1 MTGGLRFMADKCTL
15 FIECKDIIL
24 EVSKTIDELQDYFI
38 KEDSS
43 LTAQQIN
50 EKVADYLAEYPH
62 KIKKSTNFEALLD
75 VLKGKFNI
83 VLLDVVTS
91 EAQYSFLEDLSKRY
105 GVTFRAICVGAYESG
120 CTLTVGD
127 EYLLCSSL
135 SLAYRTNARKIF
147 YMPTRFYSR
156 LNGYLFKYVIPVR
169 SWNSFLKKVG
179 YSHV

>member
-1 MTGGLRFMADKCTL
+1 MADKRTL
-15 FIECKDIIL
+15 FIECKDIVL

-43 LTAQQIN
+43 LTAEQIN
-50 EKVADYLAEYPH
+50 EKVKDYLAEYPH
-62 KIKKSTNFEALLD
+62 KIKRSPNFEALLE
-75 VLKGKFNI
+75 VLKERFDI
-83 VLLDVVTS
+83 VLLDVVS
-91 EAQYSFLEDLSKRY
+91 SMAQYSFLKDIAKKYE
-105 GVTFRAICVGAYESG
+105 VTFRVINEGVYESG
-120 CTLTVGD
+120 CTITVGD

-147 YMPTRFYSR
+147 YMPTKFYSR

-169 SWNSFLKKVG
+169 SWNAFLKKVG

>member
-1 MTGGLRFMADKCTL
+1 MAERRTL
-15 FIECKDIIL
+15 FIECKDIVL
-24 EVSKTIDELQDYFI
+24 NVSQTSDELQDYFI

-50 EKVADYLAEYPH
+50 EKVEDYLINYPH
-62 KIKKSTNFEALLD
+62 KIRKSTNFEALLE
-75 VLKGKFNI
+75 VLKDKFDI
-83 VLLDVVTS
+83 VLLDVVS
-91 EAQYSFLEDLSKRY
+91 SPAQYSFLEDLAKRY
-105 GVTFRAICVGAYESG
+105 EVTFKAIDDGAYESG

-135 SLAYRTNARKIF
+135 SLAYRTNAQKIF
-147 YMPTRFYSR
+147 YMPTKFYSR

>member
-1 MTGGLRFMADKCTL
+1 MAERRTL
-15 FIECKDIIL
+15 FIECKDIVL
-24 EVSKTIDELQDYFI
+24 EVSKTVDELQDYFI

-50 EKVADYLAEYPH
+50 EKVADYLTEYPY
-62 KIKKSTNFEALLD
+62 KIKKSPNFEALVG
-75 VLKGKFNI
+75 VLKDKFDI
-83 VLLDVVTS
+83 VLLDVVRS
-91 EAQYSFLEDLSKRY
+91 PAQYSFLEDLAKRY
-105 GVTFRAICVGAYESG
+105 EVTFRAICEGAYDSG
-120 CTLTVGD
+120 CTMTVGD

-169 SWNSFLKKVG
+169 SWNAFLKKVG

>member
-1 MTGGLRFMADKCTL
+1 MTEKRTL
-15 FIECKDIIL
+15 FIECKDL
-24 EVSKTIDELQDYFI
+24 VLNVSQTIDELQDYFI

-50 EKVADYLAEYPH
+50 EKVANYLVNYPH
-62 KIKKSTNFEALLD
+62 KIKKLPNFEALLD
-75 VLKGKFNI
+75 ILKSKFNI

-91 EAQYSFLEDLSKRY
+91 EAQYSFLEDLAKRY
-105 GVTFRAICVGAYESG
+105 VVNFRAINMGAYESG
-120 CTLTVGD
+120 CTMTVGD

-169 SWNSFLKKVG
+169 SWNAFLKKVG

>member
-1 MTGGLRFMADKCTL
+1 MADKRTL
-15 FIECKDIIL
+15 FIECKDIVL

-50 EKVADYLAEYPH
+50 EKVADYLTEYPH
-62 KIKKSTNFEALLD
+62 KIKKSPNFESLLD
-75 VLKGKFNI
+75 VLKGRFDI

-105 GVTFRAICVGAYESG
+105 GVTFRAINVDAYDSG
-120 CTLTVGD
+120 CTMTIED

-147 YMPTRFYSR
+147 YMPTKFYNR
-156 LNGYLFKYVIPVR
+156 LNGYLFKYVVPVR
-169 SWNSFLKKVG
+169 SWNTFLKKVG

>member
-1 MTGGLRFMADKCTL
+1 MTEKRTL
-15 FIECKDIIL
+15 FIECRDIVL
-24 EVSKTIDELQDYFI
+24 EVSKTIDELQDYFL

-50 EKVADYLAEYPH
+50 EKVAGYLAEYPH
-62 KIKKSTNFEALLD
+62 KIKKSPHFEALVG
-75 VLKGKFNI
+75 VLKERFNI
-83 VLLDVVTS
+83 VLLNVVS
-91 EAQYSFLEDLSKRY
+91 SPAQYSFLEDLARGY
-105 GVTFRAICVGAYESG
+105 GVTFRAIGEGAYESG
-120 CTLTVGD
+120 CTMTVGD

>member
-1 MTGGLRFMADKCTL
+1 MTEKRTL
-15 FIECKDIIL
+15 FIECKDIVL

-50 EKVADYLAEYPH
+50 EKVADYLTEYPH
-62 KIKKSTNFEALLD
+62 KIKKSPNFEALIG
-75 VLKGKFNI
+75 VLKGKFEI
-83 VLLDVVTS
+83 VLLDVVRS
-91 EAQYSFLEDLSKRY
+91 PAQYSFLEDLAKRY
-105 GVTFRAICVGAYESG
+105 GVSFRAICVGAYDSG
-120 CTLTVGD
+120 CTMTVGD

-147 YMPTRFYSR
+147 YMPTKFYSR

-169 SWNSFLKKVG
+169 SWNAFLKKVG

>member
-1 MTGGLRFMADKCTL
+1 MTGGSSFMAERRTL
-15 FIECKDIIL
+15 FIECKDIVL

-50 EKVADYLAEYPH
+50 EKVADYLTEYPH
-62 KIKKSTNFEALLD
+62 KIKKSPNFESLLD
-75 VLKGKFNI
+75 VLKGRFDI

-105 GVTFRAICVGAYESG
+105 GVTFRAIDECAYGSG
-120 CTLTVGD
+120 CTMTVGD

-135 SLAYRTNARKIF
+135 SFAYRTNARKIF
-147 YMPTRFYSR
+147 YMPTKFYNR

-169 SWNSFLKKVG
+169 SWNAFLKKVG

>member
-1 MTGGLRFMADKCTL
+1 MTEKRTL
-15 FIECKDIIL
+15 FIECKDIVL

-75 VLKGKFNI
+75 VLRGKFNI

-91 EAQYSFLEDLSKRY
+91 EAQYSFLEDLAHTY
-105 GVTFRAICVGAYESG
+105 GVTFRA
-120 CTLTVGD
+120 
-127 EYLLCSSL
+127 L
-135 SLAYRTNARKIF
+135 SDGT
-147 YMPTRFYSR
+147 
-156 LNGYLFKYVIPVR
+156 
-169 SWNSFLKKVG
+169 
-179 YSHV
+179 

>member
-1 MTGGLRFMADKCTL
+1 MKEKRTL
-15 FIECKDIIL
+15 FIECKDIVL
-24 EVSKTIDELQDYFI
+24 NVSQTIDELQDYFI

-43 LTAQQIN
+43 LTAEQIN
-50 EKVADYLAEYPH
+50 EKVKEYLSEYPH
-62 KIKKSTNFEALLD
+62 KIKQSPHFEALLD
-75 VLKGKFNI
+75 VLKSKFNI

-105 GVTFRAICVGAYESG
+105 GVTFRAINVDAYDSG
-120 CTLTVGD
+120 CTMTVGD
-127 EYLLCSSL
+127 DYLLCSSL

-147 YMPTRFYSR
+147 YMPTKFYSR

-169 SWNSFLKKVG
+169 SWNAFLKKVG

>member
-1 MTGGLRFMADKCTL
+1 MTEKRTL
-15 FIECKDIIL
+15 FIECKDLVL

-43 LTAQQIN
+43 LTAEQIN

-62 KIKKSTNFEALLD
+62 KIKKSSNFEALLN
-75 VLKGKFNI
+75 VLKTKFNI

-91 EAQYSFLEDLSKRY
+91 EAQYSFLEDLAKKY
-105 GVTFRAICVGAYESG
+105 GVSFRAINVGAYESG
-120 CTLTVGD
+120 CTMTVGAD
-127 EYLLCSSL
+127 YLLCSSL

-147 YMPTRFYSR
+147 YMPTKFYSR

-169 SWNSFLKKVG
+169 SWNAFLKKVG

>member
-1 MTGGLRFMADKCTL
+1 MTEKRTL
-15 FIECKDIIL
+15 FIECKDIVL

-50 EKVADYLAEYPH
+50 EKVNNYLSEYPH
-62 KIKKSTNFEALLD
+62 KIKKSPHFDAL
-75 VLKGKFNI
+75 VGILKDKFNI
-83 VLLDVVTS
+83 VLLDVVS
-91 EAQYSFLEDLSKRY
+91 SPAQYSFLEDLAHTY
-105 GVTFRAICVGAYESG
+105 DVTFRALSEGAYDSG
-120 CTLTVGD
+120 CTLSVGD

-135 SLAYRTNARKIF
+135 SLAYQTNARKIF
-147 YMPTRFYSR
+147 YMPTKFYSR

-169 SWNSFLKKVG
+169 SWNAFLKKVG

>member
-1 MTGGLRFMADKCTL
+1 MTEKRTL
-15 FIECKDIIL
+15 FIECKDIVL

-50 EKVADYLAEYPH
+50 EKVEDYLINYPH
-62 KIKKSTNFEALLD
+62 KIKKSPNFEALLD
-75 VLKGKFNI
+75 VLKNRFNI
-83 VLLDVVTS
+83 VLLDVVS
-91 EAQYSFLEDLSKRY
+91 SLAQYSFLEDLAKRY
-105 GVTFRAICVGAYESG
+105 EVTFKAIDDGAYESG

-147 YMPTRFYSR
+147 YMPTKFYSR

-169 SWNSFLKKVG
+169 SWDAFLKKVG

>member
-1 MTGGLRFMADKCTL
+1 MTEKRTL
-15 FIECKDIIL
+15 FIECKDLVL

-43 LTAQQIN
+43 LTAEQIN

-62 KIKKSTNFEALLD
+62 KIKKSPNFEALLE
-75 VLKGKFNI
+75 VLKGRFDI
-83 VLLDVVTS
+83 VLLDVVS
-91 EAQYSFLEDLSKRY
+91 SLAQYSFLEDLAKRY
-105 GVTFRAICVGAYESG
+105 GVTFRAIDSG
-120 CTLTVGD
+120 CTMTVGD

-147 YMPTRFYSR
+147 YMPTKYYSR

-169 SWNSFLKKVG
+169 SWNAFLKKVG

>member
-1 MTGGLRFMADKCTL
+1 MAERRTL
-15 FIECKDIIL
+15 FIECKDIVL

-43 LTAQQIN
+43 LTAEQIN
-50 EKVADYLAEYPH
+50 ERVDNYLAEYPH
-62 KIKKSTNFEALLD
+62 KIKKSPNFESLLD
-75 VLKGKFNI
+75 VLKGRFDI

-91 EAQYSFLEDLSKRY
+91 EAQYSFLEDLAKRY
-105 GVTFRAICVGAYESG
+105 GVSFRAVDAGAYESG
-120 CTLTVGD
+120 CTMTVED

-147 YMPTRFYSR
+147 YMPTKYYSR

-169 SWNSFLKKVG
+169 SWNAFLKKVG

>member
-1 MTGGLRFMADKCTL
+1 MAERRTL
-15 FIECKDIIL
+15 FIECKDIVL

-50 EKVADYLAEYPH
+50 EKVADYLTEYPH
-62 KIKKSTNFEALLD
+62 KIKKSTNFESLLD
-75 VLKGKFNI
+75 VLKGRFDI

-105 GVTFRAICVGAYESG
+105 GVTFRVINVDAYDSG
-120 CTLTVGD
+120 FTMTVGD
-127 EYLLCSSL
+127 GYLLCSSL
-135 SLAYRTNARKIF
+135 SFAYRTNASKIF
-147 YMPTRFYSR
+147 YMPTKFYDR

-169 SWNSFLKKVG
+169 SWNAFLKKVG

>member
-1 MTGGLRFMADKCTL
+1 MTEKRTL
-15 FIECKDIIL
+15 FIECKDIVL

-62 KIKKSTNFEALLD
+62 KIKKSPNFESLVG
-75 VLKGKFNI
+75 VLKDKFEI
-83 VLLDVVTS
+83 VLLDVVHS
-91 EAQYSFLEDLSKRY
+91 PAQYSFLEDLAKRY
-105 GVTFRAICVGAYESG
+105 EVTFRAINEGAYESG
-120 CTLTVGD
+120 CTMTVGD

-135 SLAYRTNARKIF
+135 SLAYRTSARKIF
-147 YMPTRFYSR
+147 YMPTKFYSR

-169 SWNSFLKKVG
+169 SWNAFLKKAG